1 MALAD
6 QEPGDVRVEE
16 LRRTARRLER
26 QLAAAKARTDD
37 LIEAVYRA
45 AKDAAVLQG
54 PARPVPPVKDRRKAR
69 GEIALVHATDWQCG
83 KQTETFSTDVLEAR
97 ITKFAHKVL
106 KLTALQRT
114 AHPVRDCVVMLG
126 GDMVEGLSIFPGQ
139 AYEVDSTLF
148 EQLFACARIIET
160 LILTLAEQ
168 FETVTVF
175 CEYGNHGR
183 IGRRGDLPAGDNID
197 RMTYAIVQERVSRV
211 RNVVWNAPQSWY
223 SIVTAGNYRALLVH
237 GDEIRSFGGN
247 VPAFGILRKC
257 NAWAAG
263 AIADTFTDAYLG
275 HFHTPMT
282 LTMANGH
289 RAFVTGSPESGNVY
303 AQEFVAAT
311 GIPSQRLHFVD
322 PDAGRVTGEFTIWLD
337 R

>member
-1 MALAD
+1 MPLAD
-6 QEPGDVRVEE
+6 HEPDPAADE
-16 LRRTARRLER
+16 LRTITRRLER
-26 QLAAAKARTDD
+26 QLAASKAKTAEF
-37 LIEAVYRA
+37 IEAVYQAARDAAIVQGA
-45 AKDAAVLQG
+45 AK
-54 PARPVPPVKDRRKAR
+54 PVPVKKDRRRPA

-83 KQTETFSTDVLEAR
+83 KHTETFNGDVLRSR
-97 ITKFAHKVL
+97 IERFVQKVV
-106 KLTALQRT
+106 KLTELQRT
-114 AHPVRDCVVMLG
+114 AHPVRECVLMLG

-148 EQLFACARIIET
+148 EQLFACANLIEAMT
-160 LILTLAEQ
+160 LTLAEN
-168 FETVTVF
+168 FERVSVF

-197 RMTYAIVQERVSRV
+197 RMCYRIVQERVARV
-211 RNVVWNAPQSWY
+211 GNVTWTPPQSWY

-237 GDEIRSFGGN
+237 GDEIKSFGGN

-263 AIADTFTDAYLG
+263 AIHDQFTDAYLG

-289 RAFVTGSPESGNVY
+289 RAFVTGSPESGNTY

-322 PDAGRVTGEFTIWLD
+322 PEAGRITSEHTIWLD
-337 R
+337 